1 MTDIERLKEAVEKAE
16 RLWEVYQAKLKELK
30 AGLKRE

>member
-1 MTDIERLKEAVEKAE
+1 MTNIERLKEKAKEAE

-30 AGLKRE
+30 AGLK

>member
-1 MTDIERLKEAVEKAE
+1 MTSIKALKEAAEKAE
-16 RLWEVYQAKLKELK
+16 RPWEVYQAKLKELK

>member
-1 MTDIERLKEAVEKAE
+1 MTSIKALKEKAKEAE
-16 RLWEVYQAKLKELK
+16 RLWEVYHEKLKELK

>member
-1 MTDIERLKEAVEKAE
+1 MTDIERLKDAAEKAD

-30 AGLKRE
+30 ERLK